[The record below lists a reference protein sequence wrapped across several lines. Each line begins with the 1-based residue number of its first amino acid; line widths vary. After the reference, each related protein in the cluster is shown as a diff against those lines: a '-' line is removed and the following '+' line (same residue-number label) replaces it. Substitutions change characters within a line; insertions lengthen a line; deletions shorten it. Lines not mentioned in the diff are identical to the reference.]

1 MQKLSVFTAN
11 SPGVRLSTV
20 TMQNEVT
27 KLTVTEHIILGPLL
41 EVDMYLR
48 ITVCV
53 FAYVGMLMCLCVR
66 GCLPVNL
73 SSGVVSF
80 SYPSPP
86 YLEHGILLIPLPPY
100 LEHSSLKAFL
110 TMLTEALCSPCS
122 PLWSFFPLKPPDFI
136 GLKGLASMLPPK
148 RRLSSSSCLTFVQ
161 GPKVTKESEFLVIL
175 RALLK
180 MSFPRKLRL
189 VTQPQVGNTALVIL
203 KFSSLLFLT

>member
-27 KLTVTEHIILGPLL
+27 KLTATEHIILGPLL
-41 EVDMYLR
+41 EVDMYLW
-48 ITVCV
+48 ITGCV
-53 FAYVGMLMCLCVR
+53 FAYVGMLMCLCVH

-80 SYPSPP
+80 SYSS
-86 YLEHGILLIPLPPY
+86 LPY

-110 TMLTEALCSPCS
+110 TMLTEALCSPRS
-122 PLWSFFPLKPPDFI
+122 PLWSFFPLKPPHFI
-136 GLKGLASMLPPK
+136 ELKGLASMLPPK

-180 MSFPRKLRL
+180 CHFPGSSEW
-189 VTQPQVGNTALVIL
+189 PPNL
-203 KFSSLLFLT
+203 KRITLLLLFLNSAASCS